1 MGCEGEQEESDHGDW
16 RGGGERQAGLEEAWR
31 LRNVSRDEREEP
43 LTREVWKR
51 VPHARGREKLRRAA
65 DACKKTRLNT
75 AHCGHALRPS
85 EEGVYLLLLP
95 TRLVEGR

>member
-51 VPHARGREKLRRAA
+51 VPHARGVKSSVGRL
-65 DACKKTRLNT
+65 TR
-75 AHCGHALRPS
+75 
-85 EEGVYLLLLP
+85 VK
-95 TRLVEGR
+95 RLV